1 MGSSS
6 EERTEIAFFDLET
19 TIPSRA
25 GQGYA
30 ILEFGAIL
38 VCPRNLVE
46 LSSYST
52 LIKPAERYAVTV
64 ASVRCNG
71 ITRDAVSIAP
81 TFLEVADKIF
91 DLLHGRIWA
100 GHNIVKFDCV
110 RIREAFAEISRP
122 APEPKGTI
130 DTLTLL
136 TQTFGRR
143 AGNMKMA
150 SLATYFGLGQQSHRS
165 LDDVRMNLEVLKDC
179 AAVLFLESSLPDI
192 FTNSSWLSPNGTA
205 RNRSNGK
212 ASLEETNQNN
222 RQVDVNM
229 QERPM
234 AESSGMFSIPIAS
247 EGSSGH
253 AGFLAPDEV
262 SIPYLRAS
270 YVPFYRSQR
279 IQLFHRDVPLQLYSS
294 GLKVRYGVNSK
305 FLDQAGRPRL
315 SIVVDMPPIL
325 CHVLDASDLV
335 SQKLIMDSG
344 SSSDWRPLVNRRN
357 GSNSPTVRLNIPLLA
372 NGDIDIYETEIY
384 QKEASGNAQ
393 RLVFTRFD
401 LGELDS
407 LFLPGTLVEAYFS
420 LDVYDYQQYAG
431 VRLVA
436 KKLIINSR

>member
-6 EERTEIAFFDLET
+6 EERTEIAAFFDLKT
-19 TIPSRA
+19 TNPYRA
-25 GQGYA
+25 GPGYA

-38 VCPRNLVE
+38 LCPRNLVE

-52 LIKPAERYAVTV
+52 LIKPAKH
-64 ASVRCNG
+64 
-71 ITRDAVSIAP
+71 AVSIAP
-81 TFLEVADKIF
+81 TFTEVADKIF

-110 RIREAFAEISRP
+110 RIREAFAEIGRP

-136 TQTFGRR
+136 TPTFGSR
-143 AGNMKMA
+143 ARNMKMA
-150 SLATYFGLGQQSHRS
+150 AAYFGLGQQSHRS

-179 AAVLFLESSLPDI
+179 IAVFVLD
-192 FTNSSWLSPNGTA
+192 
-205 RNRSNGK
+205 
-212 ASLEETNQNN
+212 N

-229 QERPM
+229 QERPI
-234 AESSGMFSIPIAS
+234 AEYSGMFSIPIAS

-262 SIPYLRAS
+262 SILYVRAT
-270 YVPFYRSQR
+270 YVPIYRSQR
-279 IQLFHRDVPLQLYSS
+279 IQLLHRDVLLQLYSS
-294 GLKVRYGVNSK
+294 GLKVRS
-305 FLDQAGRPRL
+305 GRPRL
-315 SIVVDMPPIL
+315 SIVVDMLPSL
-325 CHVLDASDLV
+325 CHVLGACDLV
-335 SQKLIMDSG
+335 SQKLTMDSG

-357 GSNSPTVRLNIPLLA
+357 GSSSPTVRLNIPLLA

-401 LGELDS
+401 LGELHS

-431 VRLVA
+431 VRLAA